1 MEELKSEIQ
10 FSLISYELTKN
21 LTVDQI
27 KKNGIYFTPKSII
40 DITLDKIKIIM
51 KKNKIIIKDI
61 LEPCCGSGEFLFK
74 LDECFEKK
82 EIDAYEKNSI
92 IFEKTK
98 DLILKNNNLK
108 YENKDFF
115 HIQENKKYDLIIG
128 NPPYYVLSKS
138 DVSEKYFQYFDG
150 RPNIFIL
157 FLLDCLKKLNKNGLL
172 AFILPINFL
181 NCLYYD
187 KTRNYIQNNYKI
199 HEIIS
204 IPDCKFMKTKQDV
217 FILIIE
223 NKISMTKNK
232 DYVLKINKNTIFHEP
247 SQIKCI
253 KNYISECT
261 FLNTLNFTIKVG
273 NVIWNEHKKILTDNS
288 DQTLLIYNSYFKK
301 NSFEIIPFKNET
313 KKNYIQRKGINKPVI
328 LINRGYGMGKYQFNY
343 IFMNQ
348 SKEYC
353 VENHCLILEYKGDKE
368 NEKLIE
374 IYEKII
380 TSFQDPRTESFIET
394 YFKNNAMNCEE
405 ILNILPIYHF

>member
-1 MEELKSEIQ
+1 MDILNSEIQ
-10 FSLISYELTKN
+10 FSLISYELTKD
-21 LTVDQI
+21 LSIEQI
-27 KKNGIYFTPKSII
+27 KKNGIYFTPQSII
-40 DITLDKIKIIM
+40 DITLNKIKTII
-51 KKNKIIIKDI
+51 KKNKLMIKNI

-82 EIDAYEKNSI
+82 EIDAYEKNTT

-98 DLILKNNNLK
+98 DLCLKKNHFK

-115 HIQENKKYDLIIG
+115 QVQENKKYDLIIG

-138 DVSEKYFQYFDG
+138 DVSETYFQYFSG

-187 KTRNYIQNNYKI
+187 KTRHYIQNNFKI
-199 HEIIS
+199 HEIIV
-204 IPDCKFMKTKQDV
+204 IPECKFMKTKQDV

-223 NKISMTKNK
+223 NKKSMNKNK
-232 DYVLKINKNTIFHEP
+232 DFVLKINQNTIFHEP
-247 SQIKCI
+247 SQI
-253 KNYISECT
+253 ISLKHFISDCT
-261 FLNTLNFTIKVG
+261 FLNNLNFTIKVG
-273 NVIWNEHKKILTDNS
+273 SIIWNEHKQILTNNAEH
-288 DQTLLIYNSYFKK
+288 TLLIYNSYFKK
-301 NSFEIIPFKNET
+301 NHFEITSFKNES
-313 KKNYIQRKGINKPVI
+313 KKNYIQRKGTNKPVI

-343 IFMNQ
+343 VFINQ
-348 SKEYC
+348 TKEYC
-353 VENHCLILEYKGDKE
+353 VENHCLILEYQGNKEGDE
-368 NEKLIE
+368 LIH

-380 TSFQDPRTESFIET
+380 TSFQDPRTESFIES